1 VGRARPDTPLLPK
14 RFVMAG
20 YCTILARAIGA
31 LEPNTATA
39 RRQLYDRARAVMIS
53 TLETAKPPFAG
64 AEVAAA
70 KIAFESAV
78 VRVEAA
84 AVQRNSVVA
93 VGNEA
98 PPLSPDRQP
107 VSVRLRVESVPVRD
121 TWLTDL
127 LKRASVSADDGKSFA
142 PRVPEANG

>member
-1 VGRARPDTPLLPK
+1 MV
-14 RFVMAG
+14 
-20 YCTILARAIGA
+20 
-31 LEPNTATA
+31 
-39 RRQLYDRARAVMIS
+39 S
-53 TLETAKPPFAG
+53 TLETAKPPFGG

-98 PPLSPDRQP
+98 PPLSPDGQP
-107 VSVRLRVESVPVRD
+107 VGVHLRVESFPVRD

-142 PRVPEANG
+142 PRVPEANA

>member
-1 VGRARPDTPLLPK
+1 
-14 RFVMAG
+14 
-20 YCTILARAIGA
+20 
-31 LEPNTATA
+31 
-39 RRQLYDRARAVMIS
+39 MIS

-78 VRVEAA
+78 VRVEAE